1 MANKYTS
8 EMIELIRSIQN
19 IDYIPPESIPE
30 IDLYMDQVVNIG
42 KIEEGGYYGN
52 YDINYHVDCLL
63 KDGRIVQLIFER
75 EEESANGNR

>member
-1 MANKYTS
+1 
-8 EMIELIRSIQN
+8 
-19 IDYIPPESIPE
+19 
-30 IDLYMDQVVNIG
+30 MDQVVNIG

-75 EEESANGNR
+75 EEESV